1 MFLWH
6 IFLPENQKGALN
18 IVLTISKNKMDPINI
33 IIGLNIIAT
42 FGANIGAAKKGIR
55 DKVGV
60 FKDKPKTYLQTLP
73 MVFST
78 LTLIVLIISL
88 FQIGTLEYK
97 TEYQTIRII
106 GLAFYL
112 VFSWIQ
118 IWATKVLGDNYL
130 QDIAIK
136 KNHELVT
143 AGPFKIVRHPQYLS
157 QFLMDIGAAFA
168 TLSFILAPL
177 AVILLPF
184 LIMRASLEDKLLEKH
199 FGENFRNFKKKT
211 GMLIPFI
218 G

>member
-1 MFLWH
+1 
-6 IFLPENQKGALN
+6 
-18 IVLTISKNKMDPINI
+18 MDPINI

-42 FGANIGAAKKGIR
+42 FGANIGAAKKGVK

-73 MVFST
+73 LYLST
-78 LTLIVLIISL
+78 ITLLALVAGV
-88 FQIGTLEYK
+88 FQIGTIEYK

-106 GLAFYL
+106 GLIVYL
-112 VFSWIQ
+112 IFSWIQ
-118 IWATKVLGDNYL
+118 IWATKLLGENYS

-136 KNHELVT
+136 KNHQLVT

-157 QFLMDIGAAFA
+157 QFLMDLGGAFA

-177 AVILLPF
+177 ALILLPF
-184 LIMRASLEDKLLEKH
+184 LFIRASFEDKLLEKH
-199 FGENFRNFKKKT
+199 FGEDFRNFKKKT
-211 GMLIPFI
+211 GLFVPFI

>member
-1 MFLWH
+1 
-6 IFLPENQKGALN
+6 
-18 IVLTISKNKMDPINI
+18 MDPINI

-73 MVFST
+73 VVFT
-78 LTLIVLIISL
+78 TVTLIVLIVSL

-97 TEYQTIRII
+97 AEYQTIRII

-112 VFSWIQ
+112 IFSWIQ
-118 IWATKVLGDNYL
+118 IWATNVLGENYS

-168 TLSFILAPL
+168 TLSLILAPL

-184 LIMRASLEDKLLEKH
+184 LFMRASLEDKLLEKH
-199 FGENFRNFKKKT
+199 FGENFRNFKKKI